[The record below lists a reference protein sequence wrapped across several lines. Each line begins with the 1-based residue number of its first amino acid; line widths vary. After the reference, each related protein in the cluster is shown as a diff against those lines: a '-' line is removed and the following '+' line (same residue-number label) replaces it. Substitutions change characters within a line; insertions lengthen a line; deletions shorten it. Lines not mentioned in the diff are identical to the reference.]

1 MIRYILFLAF
11 LLFAGGSL
19 SADALSTRLRLLLPG
34 EEPARVNERQF
45 LYQRIS
51 QLMLTLEKDDRVQRG
66 STKKRISKIQS
77 RLRRDH
83 LLQYQASA
91 TLTDAFRKG
100 SYSDATAVVLTALLF
115 EKYEV
120 AYDGYVDYWEAYL
133 IADPDERKVEIRHP
147 QSQKWKEVKEEN
159 FRQDYISLVRATV
172 AEEAP
177 VLSAEE
183 AKIFFY
189 RYHYTPSKKLSFGQ
203 LSAYLQYRRAQA
215 AYAEEKYQQT
225 IDLLEAALRREER
238 PAFLVL
244 RRAAELQLAA
254 LNRPE
259 VAGDIAEFFQQWEEA
274 PDNRYLPAAILQ
286 HFDEQQ
292 RLLLAQK
299 RPDLAQKLLENYQNR
314 APVGHEKWQA
324 ELAHLHHL
332 RLLNHYFSNGRL
344 DLAKGIA
351 EDLYAENAD
360 NEAIRYILGEIVI
373 DNLRRG
379 KSSGTEFSSR
389 VEAAANKYP
398 FIRQQDRFAD
408 LLLREQAWKVRD
420 LYAEDR
426 PDLAGPALDQ
436 FRQFLVD
443 IPIGRERNLWTLTA
457 FISASNYHFR
467 MEDYHGARHFLE
479 EALRYAPDDP
489 YLTHRR
495 TVLAK
500 Y

>member
-1 MIRYILFLAF
+1 MA
-11 LLFAGGSL
+11 AGHL
-19 SADALSTRLRLLLPG
+19 QADALSTRLRLLLPG

-45 LYQRIS
+45 LYQRIN
-51 QLMLTLEKDDRVQRG
+51 QLMRTLEQDDRVQRG

-91 TLTDAFRKG
+91 TLTDAFRTG
-100 SYSDATAVVLTALLF
+100 SYSDATAVVLSALLF
-115 EKYEV
+115 EQYEV
-120 AYDGYVDYWEAYL
+120 SYDGYVDYWEAYL
-133 IADPDERKVEIRHP
+133 VADPEGRMAEVRHP
-147 QSQKWKEVKEEN
+147 QTRKRKEIREQN
-159 FRQDYISLVRATV
+159 FRQDYIALVRATV

-177 VLSAEE
+177 TLSAEE
-183 AKIFFY
+183 AESFFH
-189 RYHYTPSKKLSFGQ
+189 RYHYTPDKKLSFGQ
-203 LSAYLQYRRAQA
+203 LSAYLQFRRAQA
-215 AYAEEKYQQT
+215 AYINKDYQES

-259 VAGDIAEFFQQWEEA
+259 VAGDIAEFFQQWHED

-299 RPDLAQKLLENYQNR
+299 RPDLAQKLLEDYQER
-314 APVGHEKWQA
+314 APSGHIDWQA
-324 ELAHLHHL
+324 ELAHLQHL

-351 EDLYAENAD
+351 EDLYAENPN
-360 NEAIRYILGEIVI
+360 NEAIRFILGEIVI
-373 DNLRRG
+373 DNLRQD
-379 KSSGTEFSSR
+379 KSAGINFSNR

-420 LYAEDR
+420 LYAKDR
-426 PDLAGPALDQ
+426 PDLAGPALEQ

-457 FISASNYHFR
+457 FVSASNYHFR
-467 MEDYHGARHFLE
+467 IEDFHGARHFLE